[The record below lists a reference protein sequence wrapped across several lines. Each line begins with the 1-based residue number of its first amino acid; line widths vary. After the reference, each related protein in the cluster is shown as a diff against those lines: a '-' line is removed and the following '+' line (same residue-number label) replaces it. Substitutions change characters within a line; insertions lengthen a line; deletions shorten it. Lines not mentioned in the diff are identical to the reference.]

1 MSEPGK
7 GGRVNNT
14 PVILVVDDD
23 QFMRV
28 MLQDALTSAGFEV
41 ITAADGVSAVQSFS
55 SRRTDFV
62 LLDIIMPGKD
72 GCETCLDIRTLPG
85 GEYTPILMMTALDN
99 ANSIHR
105 AFEAGATDFIA
116 KPLNAELLVHR
127 VRYMLRASQNV
138 NRLAESQARLEMLK
152 VAVDSL
158 PIGITFSDVE
168 GIIIY
173 SNPAEAQMHGYE
185 VEELIGKEARKFSTS
200 NHSRPINAEQLK
212 ELGVWHRESVNVR
225 KNGEEF
231 PAQLT
236 SISVRNSEARY
247 LGIITTCE
255 DISYRKVAEK
265 KIHQLAYYD
274 LVTGLPNRGMFL
286 ERLHQSL
293 AQAQR
298 DLDKVNL
305 IFLDLDNFKDVNDTR
320 GHDVG
325 DKLLR
330 SVAERLSACMR
341 DSDVLARLGGDEFV
355 VVCPAVAN
363 KENVAAVVQRIMAI
377 FSDPFEIEGRQIYTS
392 ASIGI
397 AVYPDDSQDA
407 STLFRCADTA
417 MYQAKNEGRA
427 QFRFFSAEL
436 NQKII
441 HRVAL
446 ENSLRKGIENQEF
459 FLHYQPLWDLKTTK
473 MAGVEVLLRWQS
485 SDYGLMQPS
494 TFISLLEDS
503 GLINIVGEWV
513 LRTACVQMREWTMV
527 EHRELKMAVNISG
540 KQLKN
545 TKFLETLTS
554 IIHETGVNPR
564 NLELEFTESVIM
576 ENVEETVEI
585 FRKLKEMG
593 IQLSIDDFGTGY
605 SSLNYLK
612 HFPVDRIKID
622 RSFVTDVHN
631 NQSDSAI
638 IEAIVSMAQSL
649 SLRVVAE
656 GVENSDQLHSLSK
669 LGCDEVQGFYLA
681 MPMHAESLAEK
692 LGKKHGKK
700 TEKLQVTEWF
710 DNRTV

>member
-1 MSEPGK
+1 MPEPVSASGNRK
-7 GGRVNNT
+7 

-23 QFMRV
+23 QLIRV
-28 MLQDALTSAGFEV
+28 MLRDALSAAGFEV
-41 ITAADGVSAVQSFS
+41 TLAEDGVSALRNITSL
-55 SRRTDFV
+55 RPDLV
-62 LLDIIMPGKD
+62 LLDLIMPGMD
-72 GCETCLDIRTLPG
+72 GCEICRDIRNFPRG
-85 GEYTPILMMTALDN
+85 QYTPVLMMTGLDN
-99 ANSIHR
+99 ADSIHR
-105 AFEAGATDFIA
+105 AFEAGSTDFIA
-116 KPLNAELLVHR
+116 KPLNPELLVHR
-127 VRYMLRASQNV
+127 VRYMLRASRNV
-138 NRLAESQARLEMLK
+138 NRLAESQAKLEMLK

-158 PIGITFSDVE
+158 PIGITFSDVD

-185 VEELIGKEARKFSTS
+185 VNELIGKEARKFSTS
-200 NHSRPINAEQLK
+200 DRSRPISAEQLK
-212 ELGVWHRESVNVR
+212 GLGVWRRESKNVR

-231 PAQLT
+231 STQLT
-236 SISVRNSEARY
+236 SISVRDSEARY

-255 DISYRKVAEK
+255 DISYRKVAEE

-274 LVTGLPNRGMFL
+274 VVTGLPNRGMFL
-286 ERLHQSL
+286 ERLHQTL
-293 AQAQR
+293 AHAHR
-298 DLDKVNL
+298 ERDKVNL
-305 IFLDLDNFKDVNDTR
+305 IFLDLDNFKDVNDTQ

-330 SVAERLSACMR
+330 AVADRLSGCMR

-355 VVCPAVAN
+355 VVCPSVTTQESVAT
-363 KENVAAVVQRIMAI
+363 VVQRIMAI
-377 FSDPFEIEGRQIYTS
+377 FTDPFEVEGRQIYTS

-397 AVYPDDSQDA
+397 SVYPDDSLDA

-417 MYQAKNEGRA
+417 MYQAKNDGRA

-436 NQKII
+436 NQKIVQ
-441 HRVAL
+441 RVAL
-446 ENSLRKGIENQEF
+446 ENSLRQGLEKREF
-459 FLHYQPLWDLKTTK
+459 FLFYQPLWDLKTSK

-485 SDYGLMQPS
+485 SDYGLMLPS

-503 GLINIVGEWV
+503 GLINNVGEWV
-513 LRTACVQMREWTMV
+513 LRNACIQMRKWTLT

-540 KQLKN
+540 KQLKHP
-545 TKFLETLTS
+545 KFLEMLTE
-554 IIHETGVNPR
+554 IIQETGVDPM

-576 ENVEETVEI
+576 ENVDNTVDI

-622 RSFVTDVHN
+622 RSFVADVNHN
-631 NQSDSAI
+631 ESDAAI

-656 GVENSDQLHSLSK
+656 GVENSDQLHSLTM

-681 MPMHAESLAEK
+681 LPMHAEDLAEN
-692 LGKKHGKK
+692 LGKKHGKRIG
-700 TEKLQVTEWF
+700 KLPVTEWF
-710 DNRTV
+710 DNRIT

>member
-1 MSEPGK
+1 MPEPASVS
-7 GGRVNNT
+7 VNRK

-23 QFMRV
+23 QL
-28 MLQDALTSAGFEV
+28 MLAILRDALTSAGFEV
-41 ITAADGVSAVQSFS
+41 TQAADGVSALHYFTTVQP
-55 SRRTDFV
+55 DLV
-62 LLDIIMPGKD
+62 LLDLFMPAKD
-72 GCETCLDIRTLPG
+72 GCETCRGIRILPRG
-85 GEYTPILMMTALDN
+85 QYIPILMMTGLDT
-99 ANSIHR
+99 ADSVHR
-105 AFEAGATDFIA
+105 AFDAGATDFIA
-116 KPLNAELLVHR
+116 KPINAELLVHR

-158 PIGITFSDVE
+158 TIGITFCDVN

-185 VEELIGKEARKFSTS
+185 VGELIGKEARKFSPI
-200 NHSRPINAEQLK
+200 NRIRPIAAEQVK
-212 ELGVWHRESVNVR
+212 ELGVWRRESVNVR

-231 PAQLT
+231 AALLT
-236 SISVRNSEARY
+236 SIPVNDSEERC

-255 DISYRKVAEK
+255 DISYRKVAEE

-274 LVTGLPNRGMFL
+274 VVTGLPNRGMFL
-286 ERLHQSL
+286 ERLHQTL

-298 DLDKVNL
+298 DKDKVNL
-305 IFLDLDNFKDVNDTR
+305 IFLDLDNFKDINDTQ

-355 VVCPAVAN
+355 VVCPTVNAQ
-363 KENVAAVVQRIMAI
+363 ESVAAVIQRIMAI
-377 FSDPFEIEGRQIYTS
+377 FKAPFEIEGRQIYTS

-417 MYQAKNEGRA
+417 MYQAKNDGRA
-427 QFRFFSAEL
+427 QYRFFSAEL

-441 HRVAL
+441 QRVAL
-446 ENSLRKGIENQEF
+446 EHSLRKGMEREEF
-459 FLHYQPLWDLKTTK
+459 FLHYQPLWDLKSAK
-473 MAGVEVLLRWQS
+473 MVGVEVLLRWQS
-485 SDYGLMQPS
+485 SEYGLMPPA

-503 GLINIVGEWV
+503 GLINNVGEWV
-513 LRTACVQMREWTMV
+513 LRTACIQMREWTKT
-527 EHRELKMAVNISG
+527 EHHEMKMAVNVSG
-540 KQLKN
+540 RQLKHPG
-545 TKFLETLTS
+545 FLEMLTT
-554 IIHETGVNPR
+554 IIQETGVDPT

-576 ENVEETVEI
+576 ENAEKTVEI
-585 FRKLKEMG
+585 FRKVREMG
-593 IQLSIDDFGTGY
+593 IRLSIDDFGTGY

-622 RSFVTDVHN
+622 RSFVVDIN
-631 NQSDSAI
+631 RNESDAAI

-649 SLRVVAE
+649 NLRVIAE
-656 GVENSDQLHSLSK
+656 GVENSDQLDSLTR

-681 MPMHAESLAEK
+681 MPMHAEALAK
-692 LGKKHGKK
+692 ILGRTHGKQIG
-700 TEKLQVTEWF
+700 KLPITQWY
-710 DNRTV
+710 DNRTE